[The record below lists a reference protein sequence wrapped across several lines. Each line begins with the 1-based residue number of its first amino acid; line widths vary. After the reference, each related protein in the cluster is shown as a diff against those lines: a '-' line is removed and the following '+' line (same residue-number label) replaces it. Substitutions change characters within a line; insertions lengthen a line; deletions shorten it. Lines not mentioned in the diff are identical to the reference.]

1 MQTPV
6 SDNPDGA
13 EGANSTKGQTQ
24 VLGIIPARGG
34 SKGLLRKNLRNLG
47 GIPLL
52 AHSIQ
57 AALQA
62 RTIDL
67 VVVSTEDP
75 EIAAVAASF
84 GATVIDRPAN
94 LATDDVQNNDVVRH
108 AIEAMGDQFSH
119 VVLLQPTS
127 PLRKACH
134 IDDCLQ
140 PLLSRQAR
148 SVMTVTPAEHHPG
161 KALFLDATNMVRPF
175 TNASDMEARRQDLPV
190 VYRQNGAVYALSIAD
205 FMNENQ
211 FILTPCQATAMPQ
224 DCSTDIDN
232 EFDLLLAENL
242 LAWAKNRG
250 PSH

>member
-1 MQTPV
+1 MRTPFSV
-6 SDNPDGA
+6 NPNEA
-13 EGANSTKGQTQ
+13 EGANSVKGQTR

-34 SKGLLRKNLRNLG
+34 SKGLLRKNLRSLG
-47 GIPLL
+47 GIPLI

-57 AALQA
+57 AALQS
-62 RTIDL
+62 RMIDM

-94 LATDDVQNNDVVRH
+94 LATDTVQNNNVVRH

-134 IDDCLQ
+134 IDECLG
-140 PLLSRQAR
+140 PLLSGHAR
-148 SVMTVTPAEHHPG
+148 SVMTVTPSEHHPG
-161 KALFLDATNMVRPF
+161 KALFLDADNTVRPF

-205 FMNENQ
+205 FMSENQ
-211 FILTPCQATAMPQ
+211 FILMPCQATTMPQ
-224 DCSTDIDN
+224 DCSMDIDN

-242 LAWAKNRG
+242 LAWAKNHC

>member
-6 SDNPDGA
+6 SNNPNGA
-13 EGANSTKGQTQ
+13 EGTHRTHGQAR

-34 SKGLLRKNLRNLG
+34 SKGLLRKNLRSLG
-47 GIPLL
+47 GIPLI

-57 AALQA
+57 AALQS
-62 RTIDL
+62 RTIDV
-67 VVVSTEDP
+67 VVVSTEDS
-75 EIAAVAASF
+75 EIAAVATSF

-94 LATDDVQNNDVVRH
+94 LATDTVQNNDVVRH
-108 AIEAMGDQFSH
+108 AIEAMGDRFSH

-127 PLRKACH
+127 PFRRACH

-140 PLLSRQAR
+140 PLLNGQAR

-161 KALFLDATNMVRPF
+161 KALFLDAANTVRPF

-205 FMNENQ
+205 FMSKNQ
-211 FILTPCQATAMPQ
+211 FILTPCQATIMPQ

-232 EFDLLLAENL
+232 EFDLMLAENL
-242 LAWAKNRG
+242 LAWAMNRD